1 MIDKKEKRVIRTKY
15 GDANFKYV
23 EIFDSV
29 KKAAE
34 PSNEGELVE
43 VVVKEIKWNHTKVKE
58 HDGQDQK
65 SSARVDGQATKEKWV
80 VYPSN
85 SKGKQIE
92 SWKL

>member
-1 MIDKKEKRVIRTKY
+1 MVDKMAKSIVRTKY

-34 PSNEGELVE
+34 PSNKGELVE

-58 HDGQDQK
+58 HDEQNEN
-65 SSARVDGQATKEKWV
+65 SSARTDGQATKK
-80 VYPSN
+80 
-85 SKGKQIE
+85 K
-92 SWKL
+92 

>member
-1 MIDKKEKRVIRTKY
+1 MAKTFKRTKY

-58 HDGQDQK
+58 HDEQNEN
-65 SSARVDGQATKEKWV
+65 SSARVDGQATKEK
-80 VYPSN
+80 
-85 SKGKQIE
+85 
-92 SWKL
+92 